1 MKTIHLLYKNKSEI
15 KTVTKIVNLIFK
27 IIDELKLF
35 ANNVLICNISKDDL
49 RYYFLRFDLQNKNL
63 LFNIKLYNSITKT
76 IVIKSYV
83 LTDLIR
89 DCETKKIELKLNYDV
104 KNMILKSKENVHN
117 NITEVYI

>member
-15 KTVTKIVNLIFK
+15 KTVTKIVSLIFK

-49 RYYFLRFDLQNKNL
+49 KYYFLRFDLQNKNL

-104 KNMILKSKENVHN
+104 KNMILKSKENVHKD
-117 NITEVYI
+117 ITEVYI

>member
-35 ANNVLICNISKDDL
+35 ANNVVICNINKDDL
-49 RYYFLRFDLQNKNL
+49 KYYFLKFDLQNKNL

-104 KNMILKSKENVHN
+104 KNMILKSKENVHKD
-117 NITEVYI
+117 ITEIYI

>member
-1 MKTIHLLYKNKSEI
+1 MHLLYENKSEI

-35 ANNVLICNISKDDL
+35 INNILICNISKEDL
-49 RYYFLRFDLQNKNL
+49 NYYFLKFDLQNKNL

-76 IVIKSYV
+76 VVIKSYV

-89 DCETKKIELKLNYDV
+89 DCETKKIELKLNYDI
-104 KNMILKSKENVHN
+104 KTMILKSKENVHKD
-117 NITEVYI
+117 ITEVYI